1 MSNCKKGMWNKNIL
15 WSSLENT
22 TCHSFISLV
31 NSQLTARHTR
41 ETILN
46 QSATHTHTGQP
57 GDWLQIHEQARLR
70 LADPD
75 PDQQN
80 LSADTGLQATI
91 RDYRFKSLSFRMVC
105 YTEIILALPPIS
117 KLSTLTSI
125 SLPINIVIIKCTS
138 RDYKL
143 LGFDDTMYLPCLA
156 QSAST
161 VFQITAPFSSSRIR
175 DCKEGHFL
183 LVPCSSSFKVTE
195 SWLCANLSSALQ
207 KVTFTMNSPY

>member
-1 MSNCKKGMWNKNIL
+1 MVIFGKYNL
-15 WSSLENT
+15 
-22 TCHSFISLV
+22 
-31 NSQLTARHTR
+31 SQLH
-41 ETILN
+41 
-46 QSATHTHTGQP
+46 QSSQQSTDCQTHKGNHPKPVSQTHTHTHTHTHTCQP

-91 RDYRFKSLSFRMVC
+91 HDYRFKSLSFRMVC

-125 SLPINIVIIKCTS
+125 SLPINIVIIICTS

-143 LGFDDTMYLPCLA
+143 LGFDDIMHLPCLA

-161 VFQITAPFSSSRIR
+161 VFLNNCS
-175 DCKEGHFL
+175 L
-183 LVPCSSSFKVTE
+183 LILTYPG
-195 SWLCANLSSALQ
+195 L
-207 KVTFTMNSPY
+207 

>member
-1 MSNCKKGMWNKNIL
+1 MSHCKKGMWNKNIL

-46 QSATHTHTGQP
+46 QSARHTHTHTHTHTGQLAN
-57 GDWLQIHEQARLR
+57 WLQIHEQAQLR

-80 LSADTGLQATI
+80 LSADTGCTGLQPTI
-91 RDYRFKSLSFRMVC
+91 HDYRFKSLSFRMVC
-105 YTEIILALPPIS
+105 YTEIILALPPNS

-125 SLPINIVIIKCTS
+125 SLPINILIIICTS
-138 RDYKL
+138 WDYKL
-143 LGFDDTMYLPCLA
+143 LGFDDIMHLPCLA
-156 QSAST
+156 KCQH
-161 VFQITAPFSSSRIR
+161 
-175 DCKEGHFL
+175 C
-183 LVPCSSSFKVTE
+183 VPK
-195 SWLCANLSSALQ
+195 
-207 KVTFTMNSPY
+207 